1 MSGAPPEVN
10 NRLPIQR
17 LLKES
22 FGFDGFH
29 PGQRAACRSIID
41 GNDTLAIMPTGSGKS
56 LCYQL
61 PGVKLSGVTVVV
73 TPLLSLAAD
82 QKRSLDE
89 LALSSVLLNSSQT
102 KKQLRESAEAIG
114 RDEVE
119 FVLTT
124 PEHLQSS
131 DIVDCLHA
139 VGVDMLVVDEAHCVS
154 QWGHDFRPDYLSLH
168 HARRRLGH
176 PPVLAL
182 TATASPRTQREIIET
197 LHLNAPEV
205 VRAGV
210 LRSNLSLQVV
220 RCDGEREKLDW
231 LRETIL
237 PASADAPS
245 TIVYVAT
252 TKNAERL
259 AGEFGDESD
268 GVGYY
273 HGRRRKADRARVQ
286 DAFLDGQIRTLFAT
300 NAFGLGIDKPDIR
313 RVIHFDL
320 PGSIEAYY
328 QEFGRAGR
336 DGNGAAATLL
346 YDRGDIARQRRFASS
361 ELEPTQLRSVHH
373 AMLRTLS
380 NDETSEMRD
389 PGSMTGSA
397 CTLKELCT
405 RSPLS
410 RGKTQS
416 SLQCLAA
423 AGVVTP
429 MGKRRWQLLVP
440 DLDDRTLQSICNKST
455 WRREQRQI
463 DVEDMVRFAEAGG
476 CRWQRIIDHFET
488 EENFGDNSGCRC
500 DACDTRLPK
509 AA

>member
-1 MSGAPPEVN
+1 MREAPPEVAT
-10 NRLPIQR
+10 RLPIR
-17 LLKES
+17 TLLKEN
-22 FGFDGFH
+22 FGFDSFH

-61 PGVKLSGVTVVV
+61 PGVKMSGVTVVV

-82 QKRSLDE
+82 QQRSLQE
-89 LALSSVLLNSSQT
+89 LGLSSVLMNSSQT
-102 KKQLRESAEAIG
+102 KKQLREHNEAID
-114 RDEVE
+114 RNEVE

-131 DIVDCLHA
+131 DVVERLRS

-168 HARRRLGH
+168 HARRRLGN

-182 TATASPRTQREIIET
+182 TATASPRTQQEIIET

-210 LRSNLSLQVV
+210 LRENLSLQVV
-220 RCDGEREKLDW
+220 RCEGEEEKLDW
-231 LRETIL
+231 LAQELTD
-237 PASADAPS
+237 ASGATPS
-245 TIVYVAT
+245 SIVYVAT
-252 TKNAERL
+252 TKNAQRL
-259 AGEFGDESD
+259 ASEFGSEKT
-268 GVGYY
+268 GVGFY
-273 HGRRRKADRARVQ
+273 HGRRRKADRGRVQ
-286 DAFLDGQIRTLFAT
+286 DAFLAGELRTLFAT

-328 QEFGRAGR
+328 QEVGRAGR
-336 DGNGAAATLL
+336 DGEPASATLL
-346 YDRGDIARQRRFASS
+346 YDRADISRQRRFASG

-373 AMLRTLS
+373 AMLRTLCDDDRS
-380 NDETSEMRD
+380 AMQDAASL
-389 PGSMTGSA
+389 TGSR
-397 CTLKELCT
+397 CTLTELCK

-416 SLQCLAA
+416 SLQALAA

-429 MGKRRWQLLVP
+429 MGKRQWQLLLA
-440 DLDDRTLQSICNKST
+440 DLDDRTLESIGNKSA
-455 WRREQRQI
+455 WRSEQRQI
-463 DVEDMVRFAEAGG
+463 DVEDMVRFAESGE

-488 EENFGDNSGCRC
+488 DDDWSGSPACRC
-500 DACDTRLPK
+500 DACKPPQK
-509 AA
+509 QAA